1 MISISKVWAPLEHT
15 AGQSRRLCRWA
26 FPKGRHAGSHWP
38 FYSENFQIE
47 QNYTELN
54 PYYKDIPLKRP
65 QIGETFVLRNV
76 FFDFD
81 QSSLKKESFVEL
93 DKLIDYLNQNKNLKI
108 ELGGHTDN
116 QGSEEY
122 NQKLSLDRAKTVY
135 EYLITKGISSNRLT
149 YKGYGKTKPIATNDT
164 EEGRA
169 ENRRTEFKIISY

>member
-1 MISISKVWAPLEHT
+1 M
-15 AGQSRRLCRWA
+15 
-26 FPKGRHAGSHWP
+26 
-38 FYSENFQIE
+38 
-47 QNYTELN
+47 
-54 PYYKDIPLKRP
+54 
-65 QIGETFVLRNV
+65 
-76 FFDFD
+76 
-81 QSSLKKESFVEL
+81 
-93 DKLIDYLNQNKNLKI
+93 NQNKNLKI